1 MKKALISVL
10 IISAIIISACAG
22 PKDKSEEE
30 KLRQQLKKWE
40 SFDSEGI
47 AEVSYKSLAIRK
59 MFSAAKN
66 GSELRFDLFDGGLLG
81 SAGEPLLTMY
91 LGDYVAVKSP
101 FIPMLE
107 LLDLTPSAPL
117 QSLKLSANADSL
129 VAFYGERIIRDK
141 KLELN
146 GVTINF
152 NKDYLLDSVWEQE
165 NKTQMKALYNS
176 KGDLSELVV
185 TSIDNISL
193 RMSFDKI
200 EYVQPQIIPLPKPEL
215 SFSEDALKGLNN
227 LNLESLLKDFLQYKK
242 ERQK

>member
-91 LGDYVAVKSP
+91 LRDYVALKSP

-129 VAFYGERIIRDK
+129 VALYGERIIRDK

-152 NKDYLLDSVWEQE
+152 NKDYLLATFRRK
-165 NKTQMKALYNS
+165 KTRPGFKLYTIA
-176 KGDLSELVV
+176 GDLSELVV
-185 TSIDNISL
+185 TSIDNIAA

-200 EYVQPQIIPLPKPEL
+200 EYVQ
-215 SFSEDALKGLNN
+215 LKLFLCPN
-227 LNLESLLKDFLQYKK
+227 LAFLYGRYLKRTK
-242 ERQK
+242 

>member
-141 KLELN
+141 K
-146 GVTINF
+146 
-152 NKDYLLDSVWEQE
+152 
-165 NKTQMKALYNS
+165 

>member
-1 MKKALISVL
+1 MKKALIAVL
-10 IISAIIISACAG
+10 IITAIIISACAA
-22 PKDKSEEE
+22 PKGKSEEE

-40 SFDSEGI
+40 SFDSQGI

-59 MFSAAKN
+59 MFSAAKI
-66 GSELRFDLFDGGLLG
+66 GSQLRFDLFDGGLLG

-107 LLDLTPSAPL
+107 LMDFTQAAPL
-117 QSLKLSANADSL
+117 QSLKLSANTDSL
-129 VAFYGERIIRDK
+129 IALYGERIIKNK

-152 NKDYLLDSVWEQE
+152 NEDYLLDSISEKE
-165 NKTQMKALYNS
+165 NQTRIQALYNS
-176 KGDLSELVV
+176 RGDLSELVV
-185 TSIDNISL
+185 TSIDNIAL

-215 SFSEDALKGLNN
+215 SFTEDTLKGLNN
-227 LNLESLLKDFLQYKK
+227 LNLESLLKEFLQYKK
-242 ERQK
+242 EGQK